1 MKLQPASRKEVS
13 RISVGVLVGDVL
25 MVAGLFLL
33 SQLGL
38 GEFNL
43 VKILLGAALGS
54 LIAIANFIILC
65 LTVQSALEIESK
77 RKVKARLQRSYN
89 LRLLI
94 QAIWVIGAFFLRSK
108 IHFVAAAAPIL
119 YPNVWLIYLQLSG
132 RLNVAPAA
140 PVQPSDP
147 EESQQ

>member
-108 IHFVAAAAPIL
+108 IHFVAAAAPSL